1 MSDVAIVFVTAL
13 ATALIIIPVM
23 FWKSKRDRRR
33 VDQDMMRTMRRIAN
47 ERTESQAILASLDV
61 GIIAYG
67 SDDRLIASNPIA
79 ESYFGVIP
87 DSLAGFLDRFGA
99 DNGMRAAYYLD
110 SDDVSGELDINDYSL
125 RLVCQHHPV
134 RIDGERFGGH
144 VITAQD
150 YTQIR
155 RQEEQRKAFVAN
167 VSHELKTPL
176 TTMKSY
182 SETLLDWGID
192 EKDREEIKAD
202 VGRIYDDSIRMER
215 LITDLLLLST
225 IDSSRLYVQMVI
237 FDLAECARQVCDR
250 LIDQAQAK
258 SISLEFSAISR
269 EAAVFADRSSVERI
283 LTNLIVNAIHY
294 TEIGGSIRIYAG
306 NVVDDFYIKVI
317 DDGIGIEKAEIENI
331 FRRFYRAD
339 KTGSRAFGG
348 TGLGLSIAQE
358 LARMQRGRI
367 EAESELGVGSQFTL
381 FLPSAKR
388 ILRESLFDV
397 SNKEKPRDSVA
408 TAGQE
413 TIRRWL
419 GELANDDVKDD
430 TGSFDLRELLD
441 IIDKKVN
448 NSMNL

>member
-1 MSDVAIVFVTAL
+1 MSDLAIVLISVF
-13 ATALIIIPVM
+13 ATALFMIPAI
-23 FWKSKRDRRR
+23 FWKNKHDRRR
-33 VDQDMMRTMRRIAN
+33 MNQDMMRTMRRIAN

-67 SDDRLIASNPIA
+67 SDDRLIASNPVA
-79 ESYFGVIP
+79 ESYLGIIP

-99 DNGMRAAYYLD
+99 DNGMRAAHYLD
-110 SDDVSGELDINDYSL
+110 SDDVSGEISVNDFAL
-125 RLVCQHHPV
+125 RMVCQRHPI
-134 RIDGERFGGH
+134 RAAGERFRGH
-144 VITAQD
+144 VITVQD
-150 YTQIR
+150 YTLIR
-155 RQEEQRKAFVAN
+155 RQEEQRKTFVAN

-176 TTMKSY
+176 TTIKSY

-192 EKDREEIKAD
+192 EKDRAEIKAD

-215 LITDLLLLST
+215 LIADLLLLSM
-225 IDSSRLYVQMVI
+225 IDSSRLYVQMTI
-237 FDLAECARQVCDR
+237 FDLADCARQMCER
-250 LIDQAQAK
+250 LSGQAAEK
-258 SISLEFSAISR
+258 SIVLEFSALSR

-294 TEIGGSIRIYAG
+294 TDTGGSIRIYAG
-306 NVVDDFYIKVI
+306 NVVDDFYIKVT
-317 DDGIGIEKAEIENI
+317 DDGVGIAKGDLENI

-367 EAESELGVGSQFTL
+367 EAESELGTGSQFTL

-388 ILRESLFDV
+388 LLREALFDV
-397 SNKEKPRDSVA
+397 SNKEKPRDAVA
-408 TAGQE
+408 IAGQD

-419 GELANDDVKDD
+419 GEIEGDDVKDD
-430 TGSFDLRELLD
+430 TGAFDLRELLE